1 MGQQDMSNEEKDE
14 HEAIDSLEGEVKWFD
29 ARKGF
34 GFIVGPSGQDI
45 FVHFSVIDQDSG
57 FRTLKDGEKVIYS
70 ASQGDKGWSA
80 SHVRAVVQSNVAAG
94 QPSS

>member
-1 MGQQDMSNEEKDE
+1 MSDEKDE
-14 HEAIDSLEGEVKWFD
+14 QAAIESLEGEVKWFD

-34 GFIVGPSGQDI
+34 GFIVGPAGQDI
-45 FVHFSVIDQDSG
+45 FVHFSVINQESG

-80 SHVRAVVQSNVAAG
+80 SQVRALVRSSVETS
-94 QPSS
+94 QPSP

>member
-1 MGQQDMSNEEKDE
+1 MTDTGKI
-14 HEAIDSLEGEVKWFD
+14 EALDTIEGEVKWFD

-34 GFIVGPSGQDI
+34 GFIVGPEKQDI

-57 FRTLKDGEKVIYS
+57 FRTLKDGERVVYS

-80 SHVRAVVQSNVAAG
+80 THAKALDRSNVTTNAD
-94 QPSS
+94 

>member
-34 GFIVGPSGQDI
+34 GFIVQD
-45 FVHFSVIDQDSG
+45 
-57 FRTLKDGEKVIYS
+57 DGGE
-70 ASQGDKGWSA
+70 D
-80 SHVRAVVQSNVAAG
+80 
-94 QPSS
+94 PLLL